1 MNRIRISKNGSVRAT
16 GWGSKRTPF
25 RALSGTMPKN
35 KVVEDLVFSFSD
47 DLGVELDDR
56 PEPCV
61 GGCEGTF
68 SGTLVSGDELGTLL

>member
-1 MNRIRISKNGSVRAT
+1 
-16 GWGSKRTPF
+16 
-25 RALSGTMPKN
+25 MPKN